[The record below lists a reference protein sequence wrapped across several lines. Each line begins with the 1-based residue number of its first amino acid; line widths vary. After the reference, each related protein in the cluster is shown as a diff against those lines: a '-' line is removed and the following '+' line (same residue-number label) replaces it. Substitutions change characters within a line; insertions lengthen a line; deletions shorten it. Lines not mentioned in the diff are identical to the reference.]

1 MYTIILFVLISVLS
15 YFAIKA
21 ARYGRLNISEVPVF
35 AILSVSLAG
44 YAIFLMVR
52 VF

>member
-1 MYTIILFVLISVLS
+1 MYTIILFVLIAVLS

-21 ARYGRLNISEVPVF
+21 ARYGKLNIGEIPIF
-35 AILSVSLAG
+35 AILSAGLAG
-44 YAIFLMVR
+44 YIIFLIVG